1 MTATAAAAAK
11 VAANP
16 PWSSSHA
23 VSVARHAIRKI
34 TASSMVRGVIFG
46 PILLGLTPHG
56 GRRRVLELEPIGR
69 VAGAA
74 SVSAPRCIGCKRV
87 IRITGVH
94 EIGTRVAQQLFDFLD
109 RFTNHAARLSGLNL
123 AF

>member
-1 MTATAAAAAK
+1 MVGVWAGFYRKRSAPMTATAAAAAK

-56 GRRRVLELEPIGR
+56 GRRRVLELSQSGEWPER
-69 VAGAA
+69 RAFQLLGALGA
-74 SVSAPRCIGCKRV
+74 NGS
-87 IRITGVH
+87 
-94 EIGTRVAQQLFDFLD
+94 
-109 RFTNHAARLSGLNL
+109 
-123 AF
+123 